1 MSRSRY
7 RIEYEG
13 AFYHVTQR
21 GNNREK
27 VFKKGNEKVLLL
39 QKLEEFADML
49 DFSLLGYVIMDN
61 HYHLLL
67 QANEE
72 PLSKIMHRLN
82 NYYSRRYNTAYN
94 RSGHVFGGRYKASL
108 IQDESYLFAV
118 LRYIHWNPVKARM
131 CCNPAEYPWSSDRL
145 YRKNHRGWVNIDFV
159 LNILHSDRKRALKEY
174 IKLMKIN
181 DEENYEKDSI
191 IGDKAFISSVKQKKE
206 QVQRKELDEILWE
219 TGISEI
225 DFQLT
230 KDGSRKRHLALYK
243 AAYVKEALRH
253 QYTYKEIGDNI
264 GISDAAVYK
273 LAHKDG
279 QS

>member
-7 RIEYEG
+7 RIEYKG

-27 VFKKGNEKVLLL
+27 ILKKDTEKVLLL
-39 QKLEEFADML
+39 QKLEEFAEML
-49 DFSLLGYVIMDN
+49 DFSLFGYVVMDN

-67 QANEE
+67 QANED

-82 NYYSRRYNTAYN
+82 NYYSRSYNTAYN

-118 LRYIHWNPVKARM
+118 LRYIHWNPVKAGI
-131 CCNPAEYPWSSDRL
+131 CSSPADYSWSSDRL
-145 YRKNHRGWVNIDFV
+145 YRKNNRGWVNIDFL

-174 IKLMKIN
+174 IKLMQIN
-181 DEENYEKDSI
+181 DEGDYEKDSI
-191 IGDKAFISSVKQKKE
+191 IGDKAFISSIKQKKE

-219 TGISEI
+219 TGISDI
-225 DFQLT
+225 DFKLI
-230 KDGSRKRHLALYK
+230 KKGSRKRHLAFYK
-243 AAYVKEALRH
+243 TAYVQEALKH
-253 QYTYKEIGDNI
+253 QYTYKEIGENI

-273 LAHKDG
+273 LVNKVG
-279 QS
+279 